1 MNILIVDD
9 NPTNLKL
16 CHAMLEAEGLTV
28 FDAADGVE
36 ALQVLEREKIDAVIS
51 DILMPRMD
59 GYRLCYE
66 VRKHERLKNLPFISY
81 TATYTSPSDEKLTL
95 DLGADKFIR
104 KPASAQVLVDALR
117 EVTTEARYRQPR
129 RIHALPEIEVLKE
142 YSERLVSKLEE
153 KNIQLT
159 AQTAALSLQGAALNA
174 AANAVIISDRNG
186 TIVWV
191 NQAFSTLTGYSA
203 KEAIGENSRNLVNS
217 GVQDQAYYKNVWD
230 TILAGKLWQGEITN
244 RRKDGSLYSEDQ
256 TITPVRDD
264 RGEITHFISI
274 RRDITERKQAAAEL
288 LRFKNVLDN
297 TLDMIFMFE
306 PESLRFVYVNQGAV
320 LSTGYSR
327 EELLWMTF
335 YQIEP
340 LLPEPK
346 FRQLIAPLLSGEQS
360 SLRFDT
366 VHRRKDDTYFS
377 VAVFLQLVTQSDG
390 SGLFVAIV
398 RDITERKQAQ
408 EEILR
413 LNASLEERVQQ
424 RTAQLQAANQELEA
438 FSYSVSHDLRTP
450 LNTINGFSNLLGKE
464 IGADAASERSKHYL
478 ARIRAGAVQMGEL
491 IDALL
496 SLAQVSRTSLH
507 WDRVDLSALAQTV
520 LNGYREREPG
530 RVVQFDIQP
539 ELVVEG
545 DPRLLRDVLE
555 NLLGNAWKFSA
566 KQARSEITFGHEKG
580 SADETVYF
588 VRDNGAGFDM
598 AYSEKL
604 FGAFQRLHTAVEFD
618 GTGIGLATV
627 HRIVMRH
634 GGKVWAESA
643 PGRGA
648 TFYFTLGDRL
658 LEPG

>member
-1 MNILIVDD
+1 MTSPPAAILVVDD
-9 NPTNLKL
+9 EIQSRRL
-16 CHAMLEAEGLTV
+16 LEALLRPEGYLTQS
-28 FDAADGVE
+28 AASGEE
-36 ALQVLEREKIDAVIS
+36 ALTLIAQRAPDLILL
-51 DILMPRMD
+51 DIMMPGMD
-59 GYRLCYE
+59 GYE
-66 VRKHERLKNLPFISY
+66 VASILKANPATSNIPIIMLTALTDRSACLAGLKAGAEEFLTKPVDRAELWLRVRNLLRLKEFG
-81 TATYTSPSDEKLTL
+81 D
-95 DLGADKFIR
+95 
-104 KPASAQVLVDALR
+104 
-117 EVTTEARYRQPR
+117 
-129 RIHALPEIEVLKE
+129 
-142 YSERLVSKLEE
+142 
-153 KNIQLT
+153 
-159 AQTAALSLQGAALNA
+159 
-174 AANAVIISDRNG
+174 
-186 TIVWV
+186 
-191 NQAFSTLTGYSA
+191 
-203 KEAIGENSRNLVNS
+203 
-217 GVQDQAYYKNVWD
+217 
-230 TILAGKLWQGEITN
+230 
-244 RRKDGSLYSEDQ
+244 
-256 TITPVRDD
+256 
-264 RGEITHFISI
+264 
-274 RRDITERKQAAAEL
+274 
-288 LRFKNVLDN
+288 
-297 TLDMIFMFE
+297 
-306 PESLRFVYVNQGAV
+306 
-320 LSTGYSR
+320 
-327 EELLWMTF
+327 
-335 YQIEP
+335 
-340 LLPEPK
+340 
-346 FRQLIAPLLSGEQS
+346 
-360 SLRFDT
+360 
-366 VHRRKDDTYFS
+366 
-377 VAVFLQLVTQSDG
+377 FLQNH
-390 SGLFVAIV
+390 ACI
-398 RDITERKQAQ
+398 
-408 EEILR
+408 
-413 LNASLEERVQQ
+413 LEERVQQ

-464 IGADAASERSKHYL
+464 IGADSASERSKHYL

-604 FGAFQRLHTAVEFD
+604 FGAFQRLHTAAEFD

>member
-1 MNILIVDD
+1 MTSPPAAILVVDD
-9 NPTNLKL
+9 EIQSRRL
-16 CHAMLEAEGLTV
+16 LEALLRPEGYLTQS
-28 FDAADGVE
+28 AASGEE
-36 ALQVLEREKIDAVIS
+36 ALTLIAQRAPDLILL
-51 DILMPRMD
+51 DIMMPGMD
-59 GYRLCYE
+59 GYE
-66 VRKHERLKNLPFISY
+66 VASILKANPATSNIPIIMLTALTDRSACLAGLKAGAEEFLTKPVDRAELWLRVRNLLRLKEFG
-81 TATYTSPSDEKLTL
+81 D
-95 DLGADKFIR
+95 
-104 KPASAQVLVDALR
+104 
-117 EVTTEARYRQPR
+117 
-129 RIHALPEIEVLKE
+129 
-142 YSERLVSKLEE
+142 
-153 KNIQLT
+153 
-159 AQTAALSLQGAALNA
+159 
-174 AANAVIISDRNG
+174 
-186 TIVWV
+186 
-191 NQAFSTLTGYSA
+191 
-203 KEAIGENSRNLVNS
+203 
-217 GVQDQAYYKNVWD
+217 
-230 TILAGKLWQGEITN
+230 
-244 RRKDGSLYSEDQ
+244 
-256 TITPVRDD
+256 
-264 RGEITHFISI
+264 
-274 RRDITERKQAAAEL
+274 
-288 LRFKNVLDN
+288 
-297 TLDMIFMFE
+297 
-306 PESLRFVYVNQGAV
+306 
-320 LSTGYSR
+320 
-327 EELLWMTF
+327 
-335 YQIEP
+335 
-340 LLPEPK
+340 
-346 FRQLIAPLLSGEQS
+346 
-360 SLRFDT
+360 
-366 VHRRKDDTYFS
+366 
-377 VAVFLQLVTQSDG
+377 FLQNH
-390 SGLFVAIV
+390 ACI
-398 RDITERKQAQ
+398 
-408 EEILR
+408 
-413 LNASLEERVQQ
+413 LEERVQQ

-464 IGADAASERSKHYL
+464 IGADSASERSKHYL

-539 ELVVEG
+539 ELVIEG

-604 FGAFQRLHTAVEFD
+604 FGAFQRLHTAAEFD